1 MVFVIL
7 DNPTNKDSVL
17 DIRVPIFRPGKP
29 PEIKSYMEQFP
40 FPFYIILRDI
50 NALPLTLS
58 DALRQWFELV
68 SCLEWSCTKR
78 LLHDSW
84 CPGDWERKRGA
95 FCDIVEVPV
104 ARFISS
110 PYGKAELLIIM
121 EFISIWFLST
131 EVYTDLSVALWLQ
144 IITFDSGIWPILGG
158 LENAIQPHEMLDI
171 VITKNF
177 MIHSDR
183 RITSW
188 HSDGPFR
195 VAPRLCFKSEAKCNA
210 IAMKRICY
218 SHEKETH
225 FYEKGFALSHVSKV
239 RVFATQKWP
248 TPSAEGLTILV
259 QRTTRIKIIVNSI
272 LNIL

>member
-68 SCLEWSCTKR
+68 SCLEWSYTKR

-84 CPGDWERKRGA
+84 CTGDCERKRGA

-110 PYGKAELLIIM
+110 PYGYTM
-121 EFISIWFLST
+121 EFIWIWFLWQTFLSLCGRRLSPST
-131 EVYTDLSVALWLQ
+131 LVLSQV
-144 IITFDSGIWPILGG
+144 SG

-195 VAPRLCFKSEAKCNA
+195 VAPRLCFKARLSAKLLLWKGFV
-210 IAMKRICY
+210 ILMKRELILQ
-218 SHEKETH
+218 E
-225 FYEKGFALSHVSKV
+225 GFCTKPLFESES
-239 RVFATQKWP
+239 FC
-248 TPSAEGLTILV
+248 
-259 QRTTRIKIIVNSI
+259 NSEMA
-272 LNIL
+272 